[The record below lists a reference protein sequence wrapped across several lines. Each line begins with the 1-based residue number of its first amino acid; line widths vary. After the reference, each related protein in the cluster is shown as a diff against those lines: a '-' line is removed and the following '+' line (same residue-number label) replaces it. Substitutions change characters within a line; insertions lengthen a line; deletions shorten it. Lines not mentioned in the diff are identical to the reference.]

1 MIGELVHENTRERP
15 REQARRKSRIARA
28 SRKWRYQESRTESRV
43 HAGLRQVTGN
53 DDRRQKS
60 QKAREWLWLPQYNAR
75 AVKNTAVFGIILAAT
90 SLTTA
95 NLLTC
100 LKENTTCVLA
110 SWNGTWFESMGLT
123 CRSTLYHKMKEALK
137 TIREEKRS
145 TPILA
150 RCWRRFIRRR
160 DKIQGMGPRLRTI

>member
-43 HAGLRQVTGN
+43 QAGLRQVAGN

-95 NLLTC
+95 NLLTRV
-100 LKENTTCVLA
+100 KENTTCVLA

-160 DKIQGMGPRLRTI
+160 DKIQGMCPRLRTI